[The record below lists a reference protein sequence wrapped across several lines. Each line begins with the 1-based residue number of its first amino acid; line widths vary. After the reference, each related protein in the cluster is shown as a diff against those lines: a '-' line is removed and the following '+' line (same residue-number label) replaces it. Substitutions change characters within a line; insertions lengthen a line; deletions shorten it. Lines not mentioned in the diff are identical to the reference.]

1 MDRLINM
8 KEPASIIHPFDCF
21 SLKPNRKFQAH
32 FLREGIPSAD
42 ITVLKFYA
50 NLEITRI
57 FKIHAVRDSNG
68 QHLLMWKQSR
78 NDRQPDS

>member
-1 MDRLINM
+1 MVKLVNM
-8 KEPASIIHPFDCF
+8 KQPASIIHPSDCF
-21 SLKPNRKFQAH
+21 SLKPNWKFQVH

-42 ITVLKFYA
+42 ITELKFYA

-68 QHLLMWKQSR
+68 QHLLMW
-78 NDRQPDS
+78 